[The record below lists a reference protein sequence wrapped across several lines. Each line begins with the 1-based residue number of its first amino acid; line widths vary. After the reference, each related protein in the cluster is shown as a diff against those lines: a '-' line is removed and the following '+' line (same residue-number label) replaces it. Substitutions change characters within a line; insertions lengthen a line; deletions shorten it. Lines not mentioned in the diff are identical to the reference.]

1 MRRRSACLVA
11 AVAAANALRSS
22 FTATP
27 PPCDPRTGAALLP
40 FDRQGATS
48 WEGAR
53 RRFLS
58 RRPRA
63 PDPGRPEAL
72 DWLDADLEGVEAI
85 YDADGVVVREA
96 NATGGAWRL
105 LCTSGTV
112 VQSAALLVDA
122 KIHGG
127 CLAGYTRGLGAA
139 AFACTT
145 SQSALVLGLG
155 FGCVAA
161 FLAAHGP
168 HAVTA
173 VEVDPAVVAAAARCA
188 PLPANVD
195 VILADA
201 VDFLR
206 TCDDGAYDVVVIDVF
221 DAESRLPA
229 ALSAPAF
236 AEDVARVARRGV
248 AANLV
253 RETSL
258 DTEAGCERLARN
270 LGDAT
275 VRRGGDCFL
284 APDPRT
290 DNAQLLALFGGGAAP
305 ARGAARASA
314 LRRACGAPACSRL
327 RRRARIGAARRGAR
341 RESAAG
347 GGAAARGSSRS
358 MPRPLPYIS
367 TVPVPLGKSCDTC
380 KKTQKPDFSARHRP
394 EPCAPQ
400 HRLPAWPT
408 CPCPRRSATASS
420 GSCWPRPTTGRASTP
435 ASASPSGRR
444 RRSAS
449 SSAST
454 ARAASAAWA
463 RTSRSC
469 GASTWTR
476 GRAASSRP

>member
-1 MRRRSACLVA
+1 M
-11 AVAAANALRSS
+11 
-22 FTATP
+22 
-27 PPCDPRTGAALLP
+27 
-40 FDRQGATS
+40 
-48 WEGAR
+48 
-53 RRFLS
+53 
-58 RRPRA
+58 
-63 PDPGRPEAL
+63 
-72 DWLDADLEGVEAI
+72 
-85 YDADGVVVREA
+85 
-96 NATGGAWRL
+96 
-105 LCTSGTV
+105 
-112 VQSAALLVDA
+112 
-122 KIHGG
+122 
-127 CLAGYTRGLGAA
+127 
-139 AFACTT
+139 
-145 SQSALVLGLG
+145 LGLG

-275 VRRGGDCFL
+275 ARRGGDCFL

-305 ARGAARASA
+305 ARV
-314 LRRACGAPACSRL
+314 
-327 RRRARIGAARRGAR
+327 RRRAARRGR
-341 RESAAG
+341 RAG
-347 GGAAARGSSRS
+347 VLFDCGAALPIVRCASGGEVVARLRAG
-358 MPRPLPYIS
+358 
-367 TVPVPLGKSCDTC
+367 
-380 KKTQKPDFSARHRP
+380 
-394 EPCAPQ
+394 AP
-400 HRLPAWPT
+400 P
-408 CPCPRRSATASS
+408 
-420 GSCWPRPTTGRASTP
+420 
-435 ASASPSGRR
+435 
-444 RRSAS
+444 
-449 SSAST
+449 
-454 ARAASAAWA
+454 
-463 RTSRSC
+463 
-469 GASTWTR
+469 
-476 GRAASSRP
+476 

>member
-53 RRFLS
+53 RRFLI

-305 ARGAARASA
+305 RACAGARRGAA
-314 LRRACGAPACSRL
+314 GAPACSSTAAPRCPSC
-327 RRRARIGAARRGAR
+327 AARRGAR
-341 RESAAG
+341 SW
-347 GGAAARGSSRS
+347 RGSGRGRRRS
-358 MPRPLPYIS
+358 GLAFPRYQGTLPYIS

-420 GSCWPRPTTGRASTP
+420 GSCWPRPTTGRAST
-435 ASASPSGRR
+435 ARSASPSGRR

>member
-40 FDRQGATS
+40 FDRQGTTR

-284 APDPRT
+284 APDPGRT
-290 DNAQLLALFGGGAAP
+290 TRSSSRSSAAARRARACAGAR
-305 ARGAARASA
+305 RGAA
-314 LRRACGAPACSRL
+314 GAPACSST
-327 RRRARIGAARRGAR
+327 RRRAAHRALRVGGRVVARLRAGAPPRGGP
-341 RESAAG
+341 S
-347 GGAAARGSSRS
+347 
-358 MPRPLPYIS
+358 LDTKVPY
-367 TVPVPLGKSCDTC
+367 
-380 KKTQKPDFSARHRP
+380 
-394 EPCAPQ
+394 
-400 HRLPAWPT
+400 PT
-408 CPCPRRSATASS
+408 
-420 GSCWPRPTTGRASTP
+420 
-435 ASASPSGRR
+435 
-444 RRSAS
+444 
-449 SSAST
+449 
-454 ARAASAAWA
+454 
-463 RTSRSC
+463 
-469 GASTWTR
+469 
-476 GRAASSRP
+476 

>member
-201 VDFLR
+201 VDFLGNFLKQYAIAEQMKEQR
-206 TCDDGAYDVVVIDVF
+206 KKDD
-221 DAESRLPA
+221 E
-229 ALSAPAF
+229 
-236 AEDVARVARRGV
+236 
-248 AANLV
+248 
-253 RETSL
+253 
-258 DTEAGCERLARN
+258 ERDL
-270 LGDAT
+270 
-275 VRRGGDCFL
+275 
-284 APDPRT
+284 
-290 DNAQLLALFGGGAAP
+290 
-305 ARGAARASA
+305 
-314 LRRACGAPACSRL
+314 
-327 RRRARIGAARRGAR
+327 
-341 RESAAG
+341 
-347 GGAAARGSSRS
+347 
-358 MPRPLPYIS
+358 
-367 TVPVPLGKSCDTC
+367 
-380 KKTQKPDFSARHRP
+380 
-394 EPCAPQ
+394 
-400 HRLPAWPT
+400 
-408 CPCPRRSATASS
+408 
-420 GSCWPRPTTGRASTP
+420 
-435 ASASPSGRR
+435 
-444 RRSAS
+444 
-449 SSAST
+449 
-454 ARAASAAWA
+454 
-463 RTSRSC
+463 
-469 GASTWTR
+469 
-476 GRAASSRP
+476 

>member
-290 DNAQLLALFGGGAAP
+290 DNAQLLALFGGVAAP
-305 ARGAARASA
+305 ARV
-314 LRRACGAPACSRL
+314 
-327 RRRARIGAARRGAR
+327 RRRAARRGR
-341 RESAAG
+341 RAG
-347 GGAAARGSSRS
+347 VLFDCGAALPIVRCASGGEVVARLRAG
-358 MPRPLPYIS
+358 
-367 TVPVPLGKSCDTC
+367 
-380 KKTQKPDFSARHRP
+380 
-394 EPCAPQ
+394 AP
-400 HRLPAWPT
+400 P
-408 CPCPRRSATASS
+408 
-420 GSCWPRPTTGRASTP
+420 
-435 ASASPSGRR
+435 
-444 RRSAS
+444 
-449 SSAST
+449 
-454 ARAASAAWA
+454 
-463 RTSRSC
+463 
-469 GASTWTR
+469 
-476 GRAASSRP
+476 